1 VGAEANPSRV
11 WFAWWT
17 DVGRP
22 TPFQVSTTGPGG
34 AVLLTLLYDPLT
46 WKDATGV
53 IPWLASAWSVDE
65 DGLAYRMRLVEGA
78 N

>member
-1 VGAEANPSRV
+1 VR
-11 WFAWWT
+11 FAWWT